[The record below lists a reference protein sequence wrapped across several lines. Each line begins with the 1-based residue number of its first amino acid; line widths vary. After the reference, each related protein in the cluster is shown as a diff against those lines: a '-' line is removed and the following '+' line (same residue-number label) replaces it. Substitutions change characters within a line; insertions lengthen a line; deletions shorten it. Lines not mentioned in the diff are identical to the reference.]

1 MRLGGI
7 CQREGLREILQTSLM
22 MERVV
27 VLVDVKQLASGDDSV
42 ARTEGMRS
50 CEGHDVRREALRR
63 MLDVES
69 GKD

>member
-22 MERVV
+22 MESV